1 MSSGLEP
8 PIRETERRSSLPRR
22 LRSPGPLQKDLLRLA
37 GMCGG
42 YVLTALLPAR
52 FDGWVVDRLAALFLR
67 VQAGRVRRLA
77 LQMRQLLGSAG
88 TDEEFLETAREHY
101 ELRIEND
108 WGTIR
113 GLHRRGWP
121 PDVQLVG
128 LERLRGALDDG
139 RGAILWHMFFGPNV
153 VPKAACWRNS
163 IPLTH
168 LSRAQH
174 GVRSPNWF
182 TLHSLAPLLRRC
194 EDRYLAERIVIP
206 RDGSLGY
213 MKALLGRLAENAT
226 LSIYAEH
233 TGRQNVATDFFEE
246 RAEFATGAPSLAW
259 KMGSALLPV
268 YVVREGRFR
277 YRVVID
283 EPIEVDRGLTRK
295 EFAQRAI
302 EDFSRRLQLRIA
314 EYPADWMGWV
324 HR

>member
-1 MSSGLEP
+1 MN
-8 PIRETERRSSLPRR
+8 ERRSPF
-22 LRSPGPLQKDLLRLA
+22 PGPLQKDLLRLA

-42 YVLTALLPAR
+42 YVATALLPAR
-52 FDGWVVDRLAALFLR
+52 FDGWVVDRLAALFRRL
-67 VQAGRVRRLA
+67 QAGRVKRLA
-77 LQMRQLLGSAG
+77 LEMRRLLGSAG
-88 TDEEFLETAREHY
+88 ADEDFHESAREHY
-101 ELRIEND
+101 DLRVEND
-108 WGTIR
+108 WGTLR
-113 GLHRRGWP
+113 GLNRREWP
-121 PDVQLVG
+121 SAVRLEG
-128 LERLRGALDDG
+128 LERLHSALADG
-139 RGAILWHMFFGPNV
+139 RGAILWQMFFGPNV
-153 VPKAACWRNS
+153 VPKVACWRNA

-174 GVRSPNWF
+174 GVRVPNWF

-213 MKALLGRLAENAT
+213 MKLLLGRLEENAT

-233 TGRQNVATDFFEE
+233 TGRQNVATRFFGE

-283 EPIEVDRGLTRK
+283 EPIEVDRSLERK
-295 EFAQRAI
+295 EFARGAI
-302 EDFSRRLQLRIA
+302 EDFSGRLERTIT